1 MQPYKN
7 KNLMK
12 RGDRKKWQ
20 KKLTKEKSILW
31 Y

>member
-12 RGDRKKWQ
+12 RGLKKWQ